1 MLMRSDSGDYLEV
14 STLLVISMFE
24 TFPEIGDTRH
34 EGPHGRPQDTAIYLL
49 SLIDNAEGYGPM
61 MRQNT
66 SILSVLY

>member
-1 MLMRSDSGDYLEV
+1 
-14 STLLVISMFE
+14 MFE
-24 TFPEIGDTRH
+24 TIPKIGDTRH

-61 MRQNT
+61 MQQNT